1 VKYRTFSLFD
11 GFGWMG
17 AVARPPP
24 RFENMRGIPKRKR
37 DQIFL
42 SGPDILV
49 RLAGIEPTTPWFVAK
64 YSIQLSYSRE
74 AKIITLSSC
83 FWKVITANLAKPR
96 RFCLCPDPTILP
108 VFHRTRGLAPRRSS
122 IVEGRCGFVQPQL
135 KNAQQMLPDS
145 CNQVRETVA
154 LTAGHS
160 SADTACRASGKL
172 CDPV

>member
-1 VKYRTFSLFD
+1 MD
-11 GFGWMG
+11 GLRWIAS
-17 AVARPPP
+17 AVQPPP
-24 RFENMRGIPKRKR
+24 GFENMRDSPKRKR

-42 SGPDILV
+42 SGPNILV

-83 FWKVITANLAKPR
+83 FWKVITANLTKPR
-96 RFCLCPDPTILP
+96 RFCFRPASTILP

-122 IVEGRCGFVQPQL
+122 IVEGACGFVQPQL
-135 KNAQQMLPDS
+135 KNPRRMLPDS
-145 CNQVRETVA
+145 CNRVRGTAA
-154 LTAGHS
+154 LPTGYPS
-160 SADTACRASGKL
+160 TDTACRASGKL